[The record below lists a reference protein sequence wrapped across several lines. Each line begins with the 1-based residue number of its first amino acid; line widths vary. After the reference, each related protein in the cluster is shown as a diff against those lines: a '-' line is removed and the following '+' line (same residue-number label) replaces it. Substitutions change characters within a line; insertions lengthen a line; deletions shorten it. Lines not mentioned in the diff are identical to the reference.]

1 MLNKLLKNKHIQA
14 LFDQGFASGVA
25 FLSFLVLVRSFGTED
40 FGTWV
45 MYTTF
50 VNFLEMIKTGFLSAS
65 LIKFSS
71 GQSKE
76 VKNRLIGTSFVLNL
90 LITLGFTLVV
100 VLMYYLVPLFSDN
113 DNSSFYL
120 VLFYPLFSLLSIPY
134 NYFQWSRQVDLDFAS
149 IVKLRAVNVTMFLLV
164 TLAVYFFN
172 KTLLDLVLMQLLV
185 FGLTSL
191 ISIFMGGTGIKFLSE
206 CNRDDAKLLTDF
218 GKYNTL
224 VFLGSNVLKSADVF
238 LIGSFM
244 GNTSVAIYSIAL
256 RFVEL
261 IELPIKGVGSVLMPK
276 LSLHHNRG
284 DMKMFGEAL
293 NKYLGLAVVVYVPFI
308 LGLFIISSPLIM
320 LVGGEQYLDS
330 VFIFRLFLI
339 YGLFTPFDR
348 LTGVGLNALNMP
360 RQNFIKV
367 TVMALFNIIGD
378 LLVIHFFESFNL
390 VAVVTIFNALIG
402 ICIGVYFLRKMV
414 EFSAK
419 GVYDLLK
426 SQVSQMLN

>member
-378 LLVIHFFESFNL
+378 LLVIHFFESLNL